1 MKFLY
6 SDTQDYVNPHYD
18 FMNDCHEAGHQRYWD
33 DKYAHEMVV
42 PEPYDGLLMS
52 MSSIRQI
59 KGISSSKVHYST
71 AEEQRLLRDGARKFL
86 RYDQPQHMDK
96 MMMGDCGAFA
106 YATLPTPAYT
116 PQEVI
121 DFYIDAEFSHGCS
134 PDHIIFDCDT
144 NNPTANDLIA
154 ADKSNIL
161 DRYNITLHN
170 AEAFLNINHQE
181 GKPFEAIAPI
191 QGWSPQSMAAAA
203 VDLEKMGYEYLA
215 VGGLVPLNMPTIH
228 AVLTAIRSQ
237 IKSETKIHLLG
248 FAKANY
254 IQDFTHYGITSFDST
269 SPLIKAFK
277 DNKNNYFMPDG
288 QGGVKFYT
296 AIRIPQAIENYRLMQ
311 GIKMGILSTDLLI
324 RKERLALDTIRAF
337 DKGAVSVEET
347 LDIITD
353 YHSYLLLESHDGH
366 TVQQLRELEKT
377 RMLMRKTLEDKP
389 WQSCGCSIC
398 QECGIEVI
406 IFRGS
411 NRNKRRGFHNLSI
424 YHTYVQNILE
434 N

>member
-6 SDTQDYVNPHYD
+6 SDTQDYVNPNYD
-18 FMNDCHEAGHQRYWD
+18 FINDCHEPGHKRYWD
-33 DKYAHEMVV
+33 DKYAHEIVV

-52 MSSIRQI
+52 MSSIRQVA
-59 KGISSSKVHYST
+59 GVPSSKVRYST
-71 AEEQRLLRDGARKFL
+71 AEEQRLLREGSRKFL
-86 RYDQPQHMDK
+86 RYNQPHHLDK
-96 MMMGDCGAFA
+96 MVMGDCGAFA
-106 YATLPTPAYT
+106 YATLPKPAYS

-121 DFYIDAEFSHGCS
+121 DFYTDAEFTHGCS
-134 PDHIIFDCDT
+134 PDHIIFDCDL
-144 NNPTANDLIA
+144 NNPSANDLI
-154 ADKSNIL
+154 DMNKSDIL
-161 DRYNITLHN
+161 DRYEITLKN
-170 AEAFLNINHQE
+170 AEEFLKINHFE
-181 GKPFEAIAPI
+181 DKPFEAIAPI

-228 AVLTAIRSQ
+228 DILKTIRSQ
-237 IKSETKIHLLG
+237 IKPETKIHLLG

-254 IQDFTHYGITSFDST
+254 IQDFTDYGITSFDST

-288 QGGVKFYT
+288 KGGIKFYT
-296 AIRIPQAIENYRLMQ
+296 AIRIPQATKNYRLMQ
-311 GIKMGILSTDLLI
+311 GIKMGILSTDQLI
-324 RKERLALDTIRAF
+324 NKERLALDTIRNF
-337 DKGAVSVEET
+337 DNDLVSIEET

-353 YHSYLLLESHDGH
+353 YHSYLLLESHEGH
-366 TVQQLRELEKT
+366 TPQQLRELEKT
-377 RMLMRKTLEDKP
+377 RALMKVTLEDKP
-389 WQSCGCSIC
+389 WKNCACSIC
-398 QECGIEVI
+398 QNCGVEVI

-424 YHTYVQNILE
+424 YHTYVQKILE